1 MRESLYQFISMVELT
16 IVLPVYREARRLNHS
31 LESVAEFVNS
41 YEGGAE
47 AIFVNDGSPDNSA
60 AVIRQYME
68 DHPDYPIK
76 LISYDLNQGKGFAV
90 KKGVMASEGEFV
102 LMSDTDL
109 STPLKDCRK
118 LMKGI
123 ADGAD
128 IVCGSRAVLGAEIG
142 DNPPLLRRML
152 SRVFNILVRT
162 SGVHGIRDTQ
172 CGFKLFKTSVAQLL
186 FAKMQIKGFAF
197 DVELIARAK
206 ASGFKVTEV
215 PVHWDYSGH
224 STVRVFTHGS
234 RMLFDVFGLAVKRV
248 CRGQRSFDLRNGEM

>member
-1 MRESLYQFISMVELT
+1 
-16 IVLPVYREARRLNHS
+16 
-31 LESVAEFVNS
+31 VAEFVNS
-41 YEGGAE
+41 YAGGAE

-68 DHPDYPIK
+68 AHPEYPVK
-76 LISYDLNQGKGFAV
+76 LISYALNQGKGFAV
-90 KKGVMASEGEFV
+90 KKGVMESEGRFV

-109 STPLKDCRK
+109 STPLQDCSK

-123 ADGAD
+123 AAGAD

-142 DNPPLLRRML
+142 DNPPLLRRLL
-152 SRVFNILVRT
+152 SRIFNLLVRI

-172 CGFKLFKTSVAQLL
+172 CGFKLFKTDVARML
-186 FAKMQIKGFAF
+186 FEKMRIRGFAF

-206 ASGFKVTEV
+206 ASEFKVVEV

-224 STVRVFTHGS
+224 STVRVFTHGA
-234 RMLFDVFGLAVKRV
+234 RMLFDVFGLALKRV
-248 CRGQRSFDLRNGEM
+248 CRGRRSLDVRNGEI